1 VDGVRDGFAPP
12 HPHVNEV
19 CSPMKRTFLL
29 VGVVAALL
37 VSTAACGG
45 LSDDEQKASDNIAKS
60 FAGSEPSK
68 SRKAVADC
76 FGDELVTSAGVDQLK
91 KDKVIDKKLKAASQ
105 LPDKLSKKTA
115 EAYGDAIVKCYD
127 FTKLKADIKKSSGAS
142 QKEVDAYVKC
152 MDAIDDDDL
161 KTTIVDGYTK
171 STPSATVKKVNKA
184 STECGK
190 KLGQPAGQ

>member
-1 VDGVRDGFAPP
+1 
-12 HPHVNEV
+12 
-19 CSPMKRTFLL
+19 MKRTLLL

-45 LSDDEQKASDNIAKS
+45 GLSEDEQKASNNIAKS

-91 KDKVIDKKLKAASQ
+91 EDKVIDKKLKAASQ

-115 EAYGDAIVKCYD
+115 EAYGDAIVRCYD

-152 MDAIDDDDL
+152 MDAIDDGDL

-184 STECGK
+184 TTECGK
-190 KLGQPAGQ
+190 KLGQ

>member
-1 VDGVRDGFAPP
+1 
-12 HPHVNEV
+12 
-19 CSPMKRTFLL
+19 MKRTFLL
-29 VGVVAALL
+29 IGIVAALL
-37 VSTAACGG
+37 LSTAACGG

-60 FAGSEPSK
+60 FAGSQPSK

-76 FGDELVTSAGVDQLK
+76 FGDELVTSAGVDQLT
-91 KDKVIDKKLKAASQ
+91 KDKVIDKKLKAATQ
-105 LPDKLSKKTA
+105 LPDKLSKETA

-127 FTKLKADIKKSSGAS
+127 FSKLKADIKKSSGAS
-142 QKEVDAYVKC
+142 QKDVDAYVKC

>member
-1 VDGVRDGFAPP
+1 
-12 HPHVNEV
+12 
-19 CSPMKRTFLL
+19 MKRTFLL

-76 FGDELVTSAGVDQLK
+76 FGDELVTSAGVDQLT
-91 KDKVIDKKLKAASQ
+91 KDKVIDKKLKAATQ

-142 QKEVDAYVKC
+142 QKEVDAYVTC